1 MLPSNPFLVGHSV
14 AELGTEF
21 IGLVNHKINI
31 NIQLSWS
38 VLVNLHNITTTAV
51 ATTGGGGGS
60 GHLGGVVPLHPAG
73 ADPERERQLHDHRD
87 PRLLH
92 RRRRRRAGQAT
103 ATAATTTDPATAATI
118 ETAAGAGRTE
128 ELRGQP
134 RGE

>member
-1 MLPSNPFLVGHSV
+1 M
-14 AELGTEF
+14 
-21 IGLVNHKINI
+21 
-31 NIQLSWS
+31 
-38 VLVNLHNITTTAV
+38 NLHNITTTAV
-51 ATTGGGGGS
+51 ATTGGGGG

-92 RRRRRRAGQAT
+92 RRRRRRSGQAT
-103 ATAATTTDPATAATI
+103 AAATTTTAPATTATI